1 MLKTLALAATLGL
14 AAATASSAAVV
25 LQDDFNYGASDAL
38 NAANSVFG
46 GNWVTTDGTVDYLAA
61 GGSYGGLC
69 QGTGGCIDLDGSTGN
84 AGVFS
89 TTASFAVGTYTLS
102 VQLLGSGRG
111 SAESVT
117 ITLGSWT
124 TTLAGILSGANAVH
138 SFGFSTTTAGA
149 LSFANAGGD
158 NIGAVL
164 TGVTLEAADA
174 LPPAVPLPAAGVL
187 LLGALGGLAGLRR
200 RNRA

>member
-14 AAATASSAAVV
+14 AAATPGSAAVV
-25 LQDDFNYGASDAL
+25 LQDTFDYGPTSIMTMTGTNL
-38 NAANSVFG
+38 G
-46 GNWVTTDGTVDYLAA
+46 GNWVTTDGSVDYLAA
-61 GGSYGGLC
+61 GGYFGYLC
-69 QGTGGCIDLDGSTGN
+69 QGTTGCIDLDGSNSN

-89 TTASFAVGTYTLS
+89 TTASFAAGTYTLS
-102 VQLLGSGRG
+102 VELLGSARG
-111 SAESVT
+111 STESVT

-124 TTLAGILSGANAVH
+124 TTLSGILPWANASQ
-138 SFGFSTTTAGA
+138 SFSFSTSTAGV

-158 NIGAVL
+158 NVGALL
-164 TGVTLEAADA
+164 TGVKLEAADA